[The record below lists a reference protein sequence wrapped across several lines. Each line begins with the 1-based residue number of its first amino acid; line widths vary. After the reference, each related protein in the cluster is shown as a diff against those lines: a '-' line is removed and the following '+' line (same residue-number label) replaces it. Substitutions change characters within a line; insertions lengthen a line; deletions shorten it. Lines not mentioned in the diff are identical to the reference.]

1 MKTKSK
7 ALLLTLC
14 AVLLV
19 AASVLGT
26 MAYLTDSDKVENTFT
41 VGKVDISLDEAE
53 VNADGKAIDKDGKEV
68 TDLAAAKRVTKNS
81 YKLMPGHS
89 YVKDPTI
96 HVDASSEDCFIRA
109 KVTLTNA
116 AAWTTIVTKYAEGKI
131 ENIIKGT
138 DDDLWWV
145 SDPVLNADGSMTITF
160 VYKNETKDESLK
172 RVWQSTDTKDGKALT
187 DLVLFDTIAI
197 PGDLTNAELANV
209 TGTEITVVAE
219 AIQADGFVESSND
232 AAKAAAAYEAAMT
245 ALDGAKA

>member
-89 YVKDPTI
+89 YVKDPT
-96 HVDASSEDCFIRA
+96 VTVKAGSEASYVRMLVTVKFDKVLTEDQLATKLDDIFTGYDVASWNRPDDPTVATANEGEENAYTTITYVYYYKD
-109 KVTLTNA
+109 KVAATTADTKLPALFTGITVPGAWTNA
-116 AAWTTIVTKYAEGKI
+116 DLAALGNIQINIVA
-131 ENIIKGT
+131 
-138 DDDLWWV
+138 
-145 SDPVLNADGSMTITF
+145 
-160 VYKNETKDESLK
+160 
-172 RVWQSTDTKDGKALT
+172 Q
-187 DLVLFDTIAI
+187 
-197 PGDLTNAELANV
+197 
-209 TGTEITVVAE
+209 
-219 AIQADGFVESSND
+219 AIQADGFTATEGGNTAEENAW
-232 AAKAAAAYEAAMT
+232 AAFPAT
-245 ALDGAKA
+245 

>member
-96 HVDASSEDCFIRA
+96 HVDASSEDCYIVA

-116 AAWTTIVTKYAEGKI
+116 DKWVGIAQKYAGGDLTKI
-131 ENIIKGT
+131 ITGFNEN
-138 DDDLWWV
+138 LWYV
-145 SDPVLNADGSMTITF
+145 SYSPVDEATKNMTITF

-172 RVWQSTDTKDGKALT
+172 RVWQSGKDGN
-187 DLVLFDTIAI
+187 DLVLFKEIVI
-197 PGDLTNAELANV
+197 PGGLNNTELDSIKD
-209 TGTEITVVAE
+209 TTITVNAY
-219 AIQADGFVESSND
+219 AIQAEGFTSYEQAW
-232 AAKAAAAYEAAMT
+232 AAT
-245 ALDGAKA
+245 FGAPVVTPEPTT

>member
-41 VGKVDISLDEAE
+41 VGKVDISLDETD
-53 VNADGKAIDKDGKEV
+53 VDDSTPNKDR
-68 TDLAAAKRVTKNS
+68 DQANS

-116 AAWTTIVTKYAEGKI
+116 TAWTTIVTKYAEGKI